1 MGFSDYA
8 AYDAMGLAERVA
20 RGEVSP
26 EELLD
31 EAISRMERVNPTL
44 NAVVIPMLDE
54 ARATLNAGLPEGPFR
69 GVPFLLKDLA
79 LNYSGVPTTH
89 GCRLFADHV
98 PDHDSELVRRYKR
111 AGLVIFGKSAS
122 PEFGLT
128 TTTESILFG
137 QTRNPWNLEHVA
149 GGSSGGAA
157 AAVAA
162 GILPIAHA
170 SDGGGSIR
178 IPAACCG
185 LFGLKPSRGRMP
197 FGPDV
202 GEGWSGMSTMHAVS
216 RSVRDN
222 AALLDATDGADIG
235 APYPAPAKERPYLQE
250 LEREP
255 EPLRIALLTETFNGL
270 PTHPDCRKAAE
281 DAAELCESL
290 GHRVEAT
297 RLEVDSE
304 GLGAASQAIMGGNV
318 TSLLEDR
325 AALLGRPLQPD
336 DVEPFTWI
344 SVQGARERSAADYAR
359 AIRGIHAIGRTV
371 ENFLQGVDQGF
382 DMILSPTMGAP
393 PEKLGVPA
401 LSNPDLPGLVTALLT
416 SIGYTQVFNASG
428 HPAMSVPLYWNQAG
442 LPIGIQF
449 AGRLGDEGRLFQLA
463 GQLERARAWSER
475 RPPAL

>member
-1 MGFSDYA
+1 MGFSDYD
-8 AYDAMGLAERVA
+8 AYDAIGLAEVVA
-20 RGEVSP
+20 QGDAHP

-31 EAISRMERVNPTL
+31 EAIGRMEALNPVL

-54 ARATLNAGLPEGPFR
+54 ARASLAAELPAGPFR

-79 LNYSGVPTTH
+79 VLYAGVPTTH
-89 GCRLFADHV
+89 GCRLFAESV

-149 GGSSGGAA
+149 GGSSGGAS

-216 RSVRDN
+216 RSVRDS
-222 AALLDATDGADIG
+222 AALLDASDGADIG
-235 APYPAPAKERPYLQE
+235 APYPAPPKARPYLE
-250 LEREP
+250 EAARDP
-255 EPLRIALLTETFNGL
+255 ETLRIAWIGETFNGL
-270 PTHPDCRKAAE
+270 PTHPDCAAAAR
-281 DAAELCESL
+281 DAAQLCESL
-290 GHRVEAT
+290 GHQVEEAQ
-297 RLEVDSE
+297 LEIDAQT
-304 GLGAASQAIMGGNV
+304 LAAASQTIMGGNV
-318 TSLLEDR
+318 VSLLEER
-325 AALLGRPLQPD
+325 AAALGRELCED

-344 SVQGARERSAADYAR
+344 SVQGARERSAEDYAR
-359 AIRGIHAIGRTV
+359 AIRGIHAIGRQI
-371 ENFLQGVDQGF
+371 EHFLQSF

-416 SIGYTQVFNASG
+416 SVGYTQVFNASG
-428 HPAMSVPLYWNQAG
+428 HPAMSVPLCWNDAG
-442 LPIGIQF
+442 LPIGVQF
-449 AGRLGDEGRLFQLA
+449 AGRLGEEGELFRLA
-463 GQLERARAWSER
+463 GQLERARPWSQR
-475 RPPAL
+475 RPPAP

>member
-1 MGFSDYA
+1 MGFPDYA
-8 AYDAMGLAERVA
+8 NYDALGLAQLVA
-20 RGEVSP
+20 RGEVSAK
-26 EELLD
+26 ELLE
-31 EAISRMERVNPTL
+31 EAITRLEALNPVL
-44 NAVVIPMLDE
+44 NAVVIPMLEE
-54 ARATLNAGLPEGPFR
+54 ARASLNPGLPEGPFH

-79 LNYSGVPTTH
+79 LNYAGVATTH
-89 GCRLFADHV
+89 GCRIFSDHV
-98 PDHDSELVRRYKR
+98 PAHDSELVRRYKR

-137 QTRNPWNLEHVA
+137 QTRNPWNLAHVA
-149 GGSSGGAA
+149 GGSSGGAS
-157 AAVAA
+157 AAVSS

-216 RSVRDN
+216 RTVRDN

-235 APYPAPAKERPYLQE
+235 APYPAPAKARPYLE
-250 LEREP
+250 EVEREP
-255 EPLRIALLTETFNGL
+255 ESLRIALLTETFNGL

-281 DAAELCESL
+281 DAAALCESL
-290 GHRVEAT
+290 GHRVDAT
-297 RLEVDSE
+297 CLAIDSE
-304 GLGAASQAIMGGNV
+304 GMAAASQTIMGGNI

-325 AALLGRPLQPD
+325 AAALGRELQPD

-344 SVQGARERSAADYAR
+344 SIQGARERTAADYAR
-359 AIRGIHAIGRTV
+359 AIRSIHSVGRTV
-371 ENFLQGVDQGF
+371 ENFLQDF

-401 LSNPDLPGLVTALLT
+401 LSNPDLPELVTALLT
-416 SIGYTQVFNASG
+416 SVGYTQVFNASG

-449 AGRLGDEGRLFQLA
+449 AARLGDEGRLFQLA
-463 GQLERARAWSER
+463 GQLERAQAWSER
-475 RPPAL
+475 RPPIP